1 MHKVTKAA
9 PEDVVGI
16 RDVATKAWY
25 NTYLNIYAAKTVNEL
40 LAASYNEQH
49 LLKRLEEQLF
59 LVIEEDDQIIGFA
72 NFIYGTELFLSAHYV
87 RPSWQHHGYG
97 SDLLKEGL
105 AYFQNEYDEVF
116 LEVDNKNDE
125 AVAFYEQKGFE
136 RVRSYMHVMYGEE
149 MDLALMRKTLS

>member
-1 MHKVTKAA
+1 MYRVRQAT
-9 PEDVVGI
+9 ENDVVAI

-25 NTYLNIYAAKTVNEL
+25 NTYLNIYAASTVNEL

-97 SDLLKEGL
+97 TDLLKEGL
-105 AYFQNEYDEVF
+105 AYFQDEYNEVF

-125 AVAFYEQKGFE
+125 AVSFYEQKGFE

-149 MDLALMRKTLS
+149 MDLALMRKTFK